1 MQSTDLLIAYVSL
14 REATEVY
21 IVHWWQPFRP
31 HSHSFESIYNIQR
44 LAIWR
49 YMEAAFFMDAT
60 KGDICSVITMFRVAV
75 LDACVAN
82 MLKGFMDVTK
92 RGVCSQVIIN
102 T

>member
-1 MQSTDLLIAYVSL
+1 MILDHAISHCGNFYLTWGVGKQVSL

-49 YMEAAFFMDAT
+49 YMEEAFFMDAT
-60 KGDICSVITMFRVAV
+60 KGDICSVSR
-75 LDACVAN
+75 
-82 MLKGFMDVTK
+82 
-92 RGVCSQVIIN
+92 RQ
-102 T
+102 